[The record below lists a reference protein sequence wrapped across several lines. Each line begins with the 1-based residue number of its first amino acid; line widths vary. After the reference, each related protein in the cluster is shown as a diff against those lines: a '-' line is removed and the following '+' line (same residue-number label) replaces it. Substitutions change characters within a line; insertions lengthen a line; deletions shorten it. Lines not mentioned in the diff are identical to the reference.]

1 MIDGVS
7 TSAPENEEHE
17 KSAVIKKISRGD
29 QITTV
34 RQVTMSQLSCS
45 NNTWACFY
53 LKANASSYGIAQD
66 ALKEGKVKC
75 IILHMPQ
82 AEECTCSKF
91 LQLS

>member
-34 RQVTMSQLSCS
+34 RQVTMSQLSCG
-45 NNTWACFY
+45 NHPWACFY
-53 LKANASSYGIAQD
+53 LKANASSGCLERGQSEVYYFAYAPGRRM
-66 ALKEGKVKC
+66 
-75 IILHMPQ
+75 H
-82 AEECTCSKF
+82 
-91 LQLS
+91 LQ

>member
-7 TSAPENEEHE
+7 TSAPEKEGHE
-17 KSAVIKKISRGD
+17 KSAFIKKISRDD

-45 NNTWACFY
+45 NHPWARFY
-53 LKANASSYGIAQD
+53 LKANASSYGIPQA

-82 AEECTCSKF
+82 AEKCTCSKF